1 MQSMTKL
8 QLSSDKYQFLAE
20 DAQQTFLL
28 GRLAECQFVVQDT
41 TVSRKH
47 AEVFCRAAGWF
58 VRDVGSKH
66 GLWLNGI
73 PVKTAR
79 LKHGDELQLGELTF
93 KVQIIREGVPG
104 SGRLPVSE
112 PAAAPEPAPQ
122 GPVHDP
128 VRLGGAPSAT
138 TIMRHPPRA
147 APASGQPEL

>member
-1 MQSMTKL
+1 MAKL

-28 GRLAECQFVVQDT
+28 GRLEECQFVVQDT

-47 AEVFCRAAGWF
+47 AEIFCRPAGWF
-58 VRDVGSKH
+58 VRDLGSKH

-79 LKHGDELQLGELTF
+79 LKHGDELQLGELIL

-112 PAAAPEPAPQ
+112 PAAAPEPAPRR
-122 GPVHDP
+122 PIREP
-128 VRLGGAPSAT
+128 IRLGGAPSAT
-138 TIMRHPPRA
+138 TIMRNPPRA
-147 APASGQPEL
+147 ARVPDQPNP